1 MENEGDRMDLK
12 ELALKRYYD
21 SDSDDI
27 LNSFY
32 IPALSVSTKYQR
44 LAGFFSSTSLAVAA
58 KGIIGLLQNK
68 GKMELICSAR
78 LSEQDVK
85 SIVDAKK
92 SVADVI
98 SNYSLREFDEL
109 EKLEN
114 EFVSNHV
121 KALGW
126 MVANNLLEIKIAVL
140 KDDEKRPLDYKQVLR
155 HGMFHQKVGILYD
168 GEGNIVSF
176 SGSDNESASGW
187 IGNIE
192 EFKVFFS
199 WDDGTYSY
207 VRADC
212 GKFQKFWGDSANRT
226 EIIDVPDAVRRKL
239 IEITPHDIE
248 DLERKMKSGYP
259 LQKDKK
265 RKEVVLW
272 DHQKL
277 AVEKWLKNGKRCMF
291 EMATGTGKTFTA
303 LFAVKKLFEE
313 EKRAVVVIACPYNH
327 LITQW
332 RDDLDECRLD
342 IDVIIADSS
351 SPGWKDKLTDYISD
365 INNEVKDRVV
375 VFTTHDSFYR
385 LDFVSIIKSVKCK
398 ILLIGDEVHGMWA
411 DKRKDG
417 FIDKYD
423 YRLGLSATPSRWF
436 DPEGTKDLFAYFGI
450 KKEEDMYQ
458 FPLSQAIKTIN
469 PATGKTYLTQY
480 DYFPGFVELSVEE
493 MDQYIVES
501 KKIAKLY
508 HTSKSN
514 KERYK
519 LFNLLCIKRQEIVR
533 NAELKYEALERI
545 LDSIPELGHCLI
557 YCSPEQIDRVQ
568 DILNERNIVQHK
580 FTQSEGT
587 LPQERYGN
595 KSERDYLLDQFARG
609 VFQVLVAIRCL
620 DEGVDIPQAKTGI
633 ILASTGNPRQYIQRR
648 GRLLRQ
654 YPGKDKAQ
662 IYDLLVFPSL
672 NDKMPPEFIEVEKK
686 IMAKEIV
693 RYEEF
698 AKSALN
704 MLDCLKMLQ
713 ERHEDLE

>member
-1 MENEGDRMDLK
+1 MTLRELSLK
-12 ELALKRYYD
+12 KFYD
-21 SDSDDI
+21 SDVDNILDD
-27 LNSFY
+27 FY
-32 IPALSVSTKYQR
+32 IPVLARAIKYQR

-58 KGIIGLLQNK
+58 KGIIGLIQNA

-85 SIVDAKK
+85 SIVDARE
-92 SVADVI
+92 SVADVV
-98 SNYSLREFDEL
+98 SSYSLREFDEL

-114 EFVSNHV
+114 EFVINHV

-140 KDDEKRPLDYKQVLR
+140 KDSETRPLDYRKVLQ

-168 GEGNIVSF
+168 REGDIVSF

-199 WDDGTYSY
+199 WDESTYGY

-212 GKFQKFWGDSANRT
+212 GKFQKFWSNAASRT
-226 EIIDVPDAVRRKL
+226 EIIDVPDAVKKKL
-239 IEITPHDIE
+239 IEITPRHIE
-248 DLERKMKSGYP
+248 ELERKLKSGYSG
-259 LQKDKK
+259 QREKK

-272 DHQKL
+272 DHQKQ
-277 AVEKWLKNGKRCMF
+277 AVEKWLNNGKQCIF
-291 EMATGTGKTFTA
+291 EMATGTGKTFAA

-313 EKRAVVVIACPYNH
+313 EKRIVVVVACPYNH

-332 RDDLDECRLD
+332 HDDVDECRLD
-342 IDVIIADSS
+342 IDIIIADSS
-351 SPGWKDKLTDYISD
+351 NPKWKHQLSDYVSD
-365 INNEVKDRVV
+365 INNDVKDKVL
-375 VFTTHDSFYR
+375 VFTTHDTFSR
-385 LDFVSIIKSVKCK
+385 PDFISIIRNIKTK
-398 ILLIGDEVHGMWA
+398 IFLIGDEVHGMWA
-411 DKRKDG
+411 EKRKAG
-417 FIDKYD
+417 FIEKYD

-436 DPEGTKDLFAYFGI
+436 DPEGTKDLFVYFGI
-450 KKEEDMYQ
+450 KDEKDMYQ
-458 FPLSQAIKTIN
+458 FSLSQAIKTIN
-469 PATGKTYLTQY
+469 PATGKTYLTPY
-480 DYFPGFVELSVEE
+480 DYFPYFVELSSEE
-493 MDQYIVES
+493 MDKYISES
-501 KKIAKLY
+501 KKIARLY
-508 HTSKSN
+508 HSSKSN
-514 KERYK
+514 KERYE
-519 LFNLLCIKRQEIVR
+519 LFNLMCIKRQEIVR
-533 NAELKYEALERI
+533 NAELKFVALEQI
-545 LDSIPELGHCLI
+545 LNAIPALEHCFI

-568 DILNERNIVQHK
+568 DILNSKHIIQHK
-580 FTQSEGT
+580 FTESEGT

-595 KSERDYLLDQFARG
+595 KSERDHLLDQFARG
-609 VFQVLVAIRCL
+609 VFQILVAIRCL
-620 DEGVDIPQAKTGI
+620 DEGVDIPQAKIGI

-672 NDKMPPEFIEVEKK
+672 NNKMPSEFLEIERK
-686 IMAKEIV
+686 IMSREIV

-704 MLDCLKMLQ
+704 MLDCLKILH
-713 ERHEDLE
+713 ERNEKLEK